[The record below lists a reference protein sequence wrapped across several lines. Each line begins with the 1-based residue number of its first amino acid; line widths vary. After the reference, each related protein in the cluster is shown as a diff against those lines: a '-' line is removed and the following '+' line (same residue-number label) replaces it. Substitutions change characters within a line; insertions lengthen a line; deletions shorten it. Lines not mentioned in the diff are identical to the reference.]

1 MLKDLASP
9 KPNFFWASDP
19 PSPQDE
25 SCVSLQVRHEIILAN
40 RAFCI
45 PASCSLSWAMAGIGR
60 KTSVVYHVQRS
71 HLQLNSGHPW
81 SAVFCEWQKTQSTV
95 ISPDTAFSMT
105 SKRAKND
112 WKRQAKGKFYHT
124 APFKFAD

>member
-19 PSPQDE
+19 PSPQDK
-25 SCVSLQVRHEIILAN
+25 SCVSLQDKHEILLAN
-40 RAFCI
+40 RAFCT
-45 PASCSLSWAMAGIGR
+45 PASCSLSWAVAGTGR

-81 SAVFCEWQKTQSTV
+81 SAVFCEWQKTQSSYFTGHR
-95 ISPDTAFSMT
+95 IFHDFQESQEWLKAPGQ
-105 SKRAKND
+105 
-112 WKRQAKGKFYHT
+112 RQILPHR
-124 APFKFAD
+124 PF